1 MGDGRTICAG
11 CLSRQSPPSRG
22 RWDAVSYFPSAS
34 GSTSRS
40 PPPRNDFDN
49 EHGMRAGADS
59 VSPVTFAVGSPVFA
73 HRLSSV

>member
-34 GSTSRS
+34 SNTSRS
-40 PPPRNDFDN
+40 PPPPNDFDN

-59 VSPVTFAVGSPVFA
+59 VSPVTSVVGSPVFV